1 MNNLA
6 ENLFIPSGSF
16 MIRTPMLPFENFF
29 QLSARQN
36 LDQILLAY
44 LENPLITE
52 AISIASPNLI
62 KALEKHLTSNSER
75 KKEQALMSLLKYL
88 LRMSTRATPF
98 GLFACVGK
106 GELGEQTHLSVSES
120 AEIKKRARPD
130 MAWLHAVIEEAEQN
144 RKLIQRCQIVTNP
157 LSHCFG
163 NRLVLDYKTNDLSG
177 HKSISVRRSILTDFI
192 TKRSKTPLM
201 YTHLEEET
209 IQNFPHLDPD
219 KIKNLIWNLFSQ
231 KFLISE
237 LSPFLLSAEP
247 FERFLEHLEKYK
259 DVYSGWA
266 PLAEIQRLIRQYN
279 QSKPG
284 ENKGLLEELH
294 DKAQALKPST
304 YSIQV
309 DAASISQNVLNKAV
323 AYELGEAVEILWRL
337 PSSQKESNYLDKI
350 HLEFLEKYGTK
361 QLVSLEDLADEC
373 KGLGLRNLKF
383 DHPEVE
389 NGLKNEKLNAW
400 NGYLQRQYLHA
411 VCNQQ
416 EIDVSED
423 IWKYLNKEE
432 ISPLEAAL
440 SFDIYCELFAASQ
453 KSLDEGDFLISIG
466 SNTGAGQGGSTFGRF
481 LDILDA
487 KLLIQDIFAKE
498 QALDPHTCFVEST
511 FLPSS
516 PRTANVAIHD
526 NLREFAI
533 HLHYPGNSNQDMPLD
548 DLYVGATTE
557 RLFLVSKTLQKEV
570 NVTATNV
577 LNSNLGPAILRFLRD
592 LSKQKFR
599 PLKPFE
605 WGDLAG
611 FPYLPRVRY
620 KKTIL
625 SPAKWILTQSTLEA
639 NKEQSSLQE
648 LKNNL
653 QKWIKTAKLPRYVYL
668 TFFDNRILLDLQNDT
683 HQEELIHELKKQEK
697 IILAEQIDLEK
708 CRWIKSSSGSHLCEF
723 VIPYVRN
730 PKYVQTLQT
739 EFTANFEFPDFA
751 THVKLPGSDWLY
763 VKIFL
768 AHEAEE
774 EFLTKYLY
782 DFAQDILTKDFADFW
797 YFIRYVENGK
807 YHVRLRFK
815 GNADVL
821 NAQVLPL
828 LHHWSYQLM
837 HAQQIRT
844 IELSCYEREVYRYGG
859 VDAIDCAEEFFHAD
873 SLTQLSLLMG
883 VANQTIKLP
892 PHALAALEILD
903 LLTQLNLDLTSQLNL
918 LETVIFDKKLL
929 AGFRE
934 WSHPLTTIGKL
945 IIAKMHPTEDQSE
958 ETSFILASLR
968 YRHPLLQEYGERIH
982 MLQSQDQ
989 LSCPLQSIYHSLI
1002 HMSCNR
1008 LMGTDPEKEN
1018 KAILYA
1024 YHVLNKVSVAK
1035 QKAFT

>member
-1 MNNLA
+1 MHNLA

-16 MIRTPMLPFENFF
+16 MIRIPMLPFENFF
-29 QLSARQN
+29 QLSSKQN

-44 LENPLITE
+44 LENPLVTE

-62 KALEKHLTSNSER
+62 KALEKHLTNNSER

-106 GELGEQTHLSVSES
+106 GELGEHTNLSIN

-130 MAWLHAVIEEAEQN
+130 MAWLNAMIEEAEQN
-144 RKLIQRCQIVTNP
+144 RKLIQRYQVVTNP
-157 LSHCFG
+157 LSYCFG
-163 NRLVLDYKTNDLSG
+163 NRLVLDYKTTDLSD
-177 HKSISVRRSILTDFI
+177 HQSISVRRSILTDFI
-192 TKRSKTPLM
+192 TKRSKTPLI
-201 YTHLEEET
+201 YTDLEEET
-209 IQNFPHLDPD
+209 IQNFPQLDSD
-219 KIKNLIWNLFSQ
+219 KIKDLIWNLFSQ
-231 KFLISE
+231 KFLLSE

-247 FERFLEHLEKYK
+247 FERFLENLEQHK
-259 DVYSGWA
+259 DIYSGWI
-266 PLAEIQRLIRQYN
+266 PLAEIQRLIHQYN

-284 ENKGLLEELH
+284 ENKELLKELH
-294 DKAQALKPST
+294 NKAQALKIST
-304 YSIQV
+304 YSLQV
-309 DAASISQNVLNKAV
+309 DAASVFQNAMLNKAV
-323 AYELGEAVEILWRL
+323 ADELGEAVEILWRL
-337 PSSQKESNYLDKI
+337 PSSQKESGYLDKI

-361 QLVSLEDLADEC
+361 QLVSLEDLADES

-383 DHPEVE
+383 DSPEFE
-389 NGLKNEKLNAW
+389 KGLRNEKLNAW
-400 NGYLQRQYLHA
+400 NSFLQRQYLHA
-411 VCNQQ
+411 VCHQQ

-423 IWKYLNKEE
+423 VWYYLDKEKD
-432 ISPLEAAL
+432 ISPLEAPL

-466 SNTGAGQGGSTFGRF
+466 SNTGSGQGGSTFGRF

-487 KLLIQDIFAKE
+487 KPLIQDIFAKE

-516 PRTANVAIHD
+516 SRTANVAIHD
-526 NLREFAI
+526 NLREFAL
-533 HLHYPGNSNQDMPLD
+533 HLHFPGNRNKDLPLN

-570 NVTATNV
+570 NITATNV

-625 SPAKWILTQSTLEA
+625 SPAKWILTQSALEV
-639 NKEQSSLQE
+639 NKEQVSLHD

-653 QKWIKTAKLPRYVYL
+653 LKWIDMAKLPRYVYL
-668 TFFDNRILLDLQNDT
+668 TFFDNRILLDLQNDI
-683 HQEELIHELKKQEK
+683 HQEELIHELKKHEK
-697 IILAEQIDLEK
+697 IILAEQIDLER

-730 PKYVQTLQT
+730 QKYVQTQRND
-739 EFTANFEFPDFA
+739 FTSNFEFPDFA
-751 THVKLPGSDWLY
+751 THLKLPGSDWLF

-774 EFLTKYLY
+774 EFLSRYLY
-782 DFAQDILTKDFADFW
+782 DFAQDILTKGLADFW

-807 YHVRLRFK
+807 HHVRLRFK
-815 GNADVL
+815 GDADVL

-828 LHHWSYQLM
+828 LHRWSYQLM
-837 HAQQIRT
+837 HGRQIRA
-844 IELSCYEREVYRYGG
+844 IELSCYEREINRYGG
-859 VDAIDCAEEFFHAD
+859 VDVIDYAEEFFHAD

-883 VANQTIKLP
+883 FANQTIKLP
-892 PHALAALEILD
+892 LHALAALGILD
-903 LLTQLNLDLTSQLNL
+903 LLSHLELDLASQLNL
-918 LETVIFDKKLL
+918 LETIIFDKKLL

-934 WSHPLTTIGKL
+934 WSHPLTTIGNL
-945 IIAKMHPTEDQSE
+945 IIAKMHPAEDQSK
-958 ETSFILASLR
+958 ETSFILSSLH
-968 YRHPLLQEYGERIH
+968 YRHSSLQDYKEKIH
-982 MLQSQDQ
+982 MIQSQGQ
-989 LSCPLQSIYHSLI
+989 LSCALHSIYHSLI

-1024 YHVLNKVSVAK
+1024 YHILNKVSAAK
-1035 QKAFT
+1035 QKVFT